1 MLTKIQLINQI
12 SAIIQVKYIRNE
24 VKSIEHV
31 ATYMTMI
38 KLSRYKGC
46 VILFILIHITARN
59 QNKLEHLTSRIL
71 NVDSES
77 EEDYP
82 WLAGVIL
89 VTESKVPG
97 ETLEGYCTG
106 ALITKRY

>member
-1 MLTKIQLINQI
+1 
-12 SAIIQVKYIRNE
+12 
-24 VKSIEHV
+24 
-31 ATYMTMI
+31 MI
-38 KLSRYKGC
+38 VL
-46 VILFILIHITARN
+46 ILIHITARN
-59 QNKLEHLTSRIL
+59 QNKHEHLSSRIL